1 MECVYLAVAVGHVTG
16 CCEEWTLLSGAGAE
30 VGLRLLSCSS
40 LEALQLLWKMMMMM
54 MKNMIAAVFL
64 LLFQTLHCS
73 AQPVLLIYNAHEN
86 RCLGNNLQVL
96 EVCDPQN
103 PGQQFRWTS
112 ENRIFNVA
120 EKKCLG
126 TENKTEGSKLQW
138 YQCDADSDLQKWECE
153 NNSLF
158 GLKNESLYLSIQDY
172 SNSPIVSSVPGEKG
186 KWTLHGMTDSICS
199 HLYEELYTLK
209 GNALGRPCH
218 FPFLYNDKWYTNC
231 TTEGRSP
238 NLPWCAVESEYEPNQ
253 LWGYCPT
260 QLIVNELWR
269 KSPLTDV
276 YYQVNEG
283 TALTWYQARKS
294 CQQQGGDL
302 LSITEPHEQ
311 TFISGLTD
319 STGPVLWTGLNSLD
333 ALSGWRW
340 VNGQPLHYLKW
351 LSGQPSSL
359 PGYSC
364 GVLDQ
369 SHDSGWST
377 AVCSERHGYICQRGL
392 ITPTVPPVVHTGS
405 CHSPWIS
412 YSGHC
417 YLLSRTKRTWLE
429 ARDSCRREG
438 GDLLS
443 ILNIEEQSFTIT
455 QLGYAKT
462 DELWI
467 GFNDLKTNML
477 FEWSDHSR
485 VPYVLWDVNEPS
497 NNVAIK
503 EDCVMMRGEEGKWAD
518 QICQNKYG
526 YICKKKAQSESDTY
540 ITNPV
545 CKPGWVRYGNYCY
558 LTGSGRQTFE
568 EAKQMCE
575 NAGSY
580 LADVTNSVENAFLV
594 SLIGAQPEK
603 HFWIGLSNQEDQSTF
618 EWTNNMKVPF
628 THFNHGMPGGKQGCV
643 GMTTGVLAGLWD
655 VLSCTNAEKYICKQK
670 AERVITT
677 LPPATT
683 PAVSCSPGWNP
694 LTNRDFCFKVYEV
707 EHSQQKTWSEAL
719 DFCRE
724 LGGDL
729 LSLHSA
735 NDIKTEHRTYYP
747 LDAWIG
753 YSIQDPSVG
762 FTWSDGSSSSYESW
776 DKGEPNNE
784 YSMEK
789 CVILTFYTWL
799 KKERWNDVHC
809 EDRKHWYCE
818 IRKGVTPKEVT
829 HTSKTYN
836 KTDDGWII
844 FKDNQYYIDEGFDVP
859 MAKARSF
866 CKHRHGDLVA
876 INDEEERVFLWQLI
890 KQKFVDF
897 FIGLRI
903 DLDKSLSWMDGSPV
917 VFQAWQQNQPAFVS
931 DDEHCVKMNFRQGRW
946 ANVNCGDNEN
956 FICKRRGSVS
966 ASATAAPTEPPTGG
980 CPSGWV
986 KFQKKCYKI
995 GLDLKT
1001 WTEARSYC
1009 KSLGGNLASITDRLQ
1024 QVFLTS
1030 KMDNANIPDLWHG
1043 LNNLGNLRLRWTDGS
1058 DFLYTDWAKGADNDV
1073 QWDHIWGRS
1082 YIVHSK
1088 PHTCGAMGGGQREEL
1103 GKWVTK
1109 DCNYTSGYICS
1120 RNIDQ
1125 SLQAESPT
1133 EVSNTYIKLGNSFY
1147 KIVQTNMTWAEAQ
1160 SYCEAEGAKLASIRD
1175 AFTQSYIE
1183 LQTYKVGQPL
1193 WIGLNSMETHG
1204 SFQWIDKWH
1213 LNMERWDSNEPTL
1226 DYPCVYVNVGGM
1238 WKTAQCNQT
1247 LYSLCKKSTEIP
1259 PAPPAQYLGLCPEPA
1274 EDEPKMTW
1282 LPYKG
1287 HCYAF
1292 VKRSVQWTKAS
1303 RMCMARGANL
1313 VSILDPMEAKFLQN
1327 YLRLFANDYSDYWI
1341 GIFKN
1346 HAGHWLWVDQSV
1358 VEYYNIRQY
1367 TASYEFRDV
1376 QEMEASLDCAVV
1388 SARSLE
1394 WGKRHCEDHSP
1405 FICKIPKVVVP
1416 PTKMASTGEDKLH
1429 GPFTGVSV
1437 VLVIV
1442 VLFVLAGMSYIYHK
1456 WSKR

>member
-1 MECVYLAVAVGHVTG
+1 LNFLYVLK
-16 CCEEWTLLSGAGAE
+16 
-30 VGLRLLSCSS
+30 
-40 LEALQLLWKMMMMM
+40 LQILPLT
-54 MKNMIAAVFL
+54 NL
-64 LLFQTLHCS
+64 NT
-73 AQPVLLIYNAHEN
+73 
-86 RCLGNNLQVL
+86 CLGNNLQVL

-126 TENKTEGSKLQW
+126 TGNKTEGSKLQW

-158 GLKNESLYLSIQDY
+158 GLKNETLYLSIQDN

-260 QLIVNELWR
+260 QLIVYKINTNVLF
-269 KSPLTDV
+269 T
-276 YYQVNEG
+276 
-283 TALTWYQARKS
+283 
-294 CQQQGGDL
+294 
-302 LSITEPHEQ
+302 Q
-311 TFISGLTD
+311 TYTYKYASDESLKLFFFKLGLTD

-392 ITPTVPPVVHTGS
+392 IIPTVPPVVHTGS

-729 LSLHSA
+729 LSLHSVRW
-735 NDIKTEHRTYYP
+735 KQSVTGGVGTYP

-818 IRKGVTPKEVT
+818 IRKG
-829 HTSKTYN
+829 KTRKYILLIIAYN

-980 CPSGWV
+980 S
-986 KFQKKCYKI
+986 
-995 GLDLKT
+995 T
-1001 WTEARSYC
+1001 
-1009 KSLGGNLASITDRLQ
+1009 SLFAFL
-1024 QVFLTS
+1024 VFLTS

-1073 QWDHIWGRS
+1073 QVRS
-1082 YIVHSK
+1082 
-1088 PHTCGAMGGGQREEL
+1088 
-1103 GKWVTK
+1103 
-1109 DCNYTSGYICS
+1109 
-1120 RNIDQ
+1120 
-1125 SLQAESPT
+1125 ESPT
-1133 EVSNTYIKLGNSFY
+1133 EVPNTYIKLGNSFY

-1303 RMCMARGANL
+1303 RMCMARGASNL

-1405 FICKIPKVVVP
+1405 FICKIPKGMLIRITRIIYICQMSIFITLCKAKI
-1416 PTKMASTGEDKLH
+1416 TKITMIFKQFETAH
-1429 GPFTGVSV
+1429 MM
-1437 VLVIV
+1437 
-1442 VLFVLAGMSYIYHK
+1442 MSHFEIF
-1456 WSKR
+1456 

>member
-1 MECVYLAVAVGHVTG
+1 TRFFEFKFFICIETSNITSHQLKHVICVFSWPDLV
-16 CCEEWTLLSGAGAE
+16 
-30 VGLRLLSCSS
+30 LRNVNCI
-40 LEALQLLWKMMMMM
+40 Q
-54 MKNMIAAVFL
+54 
-64 LLFQTLHCS
+64 
-73 AQPVLLIYNAHEN
+73 
-86 RCLGNNLQVL
+86 
-96 EVCDPQN
+96 VCDPQN

-126 TENKTEGSKLQW
+126 TGNKTEGSKLQW

-158 GLKNESLYLSIQDY
+158 GLKNETLYLSIQDN

-260 QLIVNELWR
+260 QLIVYKINTNVLF
-269 KSPLTDV
+269 T
-276 YYQVNEG
+276 
-283 TALTWYQARKS
+283 
-294 CQQQGGDL
+294 
-302 LSITEPHEQ
+302 Q
-311 TFISGLTD
+311 TYTYKYASDESLKLFFFKLGLTD

-392 ITPTVPPVVHTGS
+392 IIPTVPPGS

-707 EHSQQKTWSEAL
+707 EHSQRILFTL
-719 DFCRE
+719 VLMLTDFV
-724 LGGDL
+724 
-729 LSLHSA
+729 LS
-735 NDIKTEHRTYYP
+735 
-747 LDAWIG
+747 
-753 YSIQDPSVG
+753 
-762 FTWSDGSSSSYESW
+762 FTA
-776 DKGEPNNE
+776 
-784 YSMEK
+784 
-789 CVILTFYTWL
+789 
-799 KKERWNDVHC
+799 
-809 EDRKHWYCE
+809 
-818 IRKGVTPKEVT
+818 
-829 HTSKTYN
+829 YN

-903 DLDKSLSWMDGSPV
+903 DLDKSWMDGSPV

-986 KFQKKCYKI
+986 KFQKK
-995 GLDLKT
+995 
-1001 WTEARSYC
+1001 
-1009 KSLGGNLASITDRLQ
+1009 
-1024 QVFLTS
+1024 V
-1030 KMDNANIPDLWHG
+1030 P
-1043 LNNLGNLRLRWTDGS
+1043 
-1058 DFLYTDWAKGADNDV
+1058 
-1073 QWDHIWGRS
+1073 
-1082 YIVHSK
+1082 
-1088 PHTCGAMGGGQREEL
+1088 
-1103 GKWVTK
+1103 
-1109 DCNYTSGYICS
+1109 
-1120 RNIDQ
+1120 
-1125 SLQAESPT
+1125 
-1133 EVSNTYIKLGNSFY
+1133 NTYIKLGNSFY

-1247 LYSLCKKSTEIP
+1247 LYSLCKKST
-1259 PAPPAQYLGLCPEPA
+1259 APPAQYLGLCPEPA

-1346 HAGHWLWVDQSV
+1346 HAGKMTKIGYKILIQTLISHNNNTTSFFL
-1358 VEYYNIRQY
+1358 
-1367 TASYEFRDV
+1367 
-1376 QEMEASLDCAVV
+1376 
-1388 SARSLE
+1388 
-1394 WGKRHCEDHSP
+1394 HSP
-1405 FICKIPKVVVP
+1405 SIHFIS
-1416 PTKMASTGEDKLH
+1416 STDIH
-1429 GPFTGVSV
+1429 TP
-1437 VLVIV
+1437 
-1442 VLFVLAGMSYIYHK
+1442 
-1456 WSKR
+1456 